1 MKRKDGEFFLA
12 ENTIQ
17 RTGEDFGVDLSASPV
32 EIQSSRSPNKKKKV
46 GKKKSL
52 IAPLDHPQVE
62 PQQMIEQLGIGLD
75 DQEDENKWDFPMIQL
90 DADRK
95 RANYSAERQFL

>member
-1 MKRKDGEFFLA
+1 MKKKDGDMFLA
-12 ENTIQ
+12 ENTIL
-17 RTGEDFGVDLSASPV
+17 RTGEDFGVDLSASPAD
-32 EIQSSRSPNKKKKV
+32 IDSSRSPNKKKKKV

-75 DQEDENKWDFPMIQL
+75 DQEDDNKWDFPMIQL
-90 DADRK
+90 DGDRK
-95 RANYSAERQFL
+95 RANYSPESQF